1 MCSRK
6 KMKFMCTASF
16 SVWASRINQECMNI
30 TKNLLV
36 SMTCANLACYYIIRS
51 ENTPIETGSLKVS
64 KFEVFRGKWAPS
76 VKNQGNVFWKWNSSI
91 VITDNIFNDIYVFFL
106 HFVKI
111 SLYFLYIH
119 SFYCASRLHSF
130 VNATCNVNVILSIHL
145 CSFYTVLAG
154 T

>member
-1 MCSRK
+1 MKPTLGRCITKHQRGMCSRK
-6 KMKFMCTASF
+6 KLKFMCTASF

-51 ENTPIETGSLKVS
+51 ENTPIETGSLIVS

-91 VITDNIFNDIYVFFL
+91 VITDNIFNDIYVFFCIL
-106 HFVKI
+106 LKSVCTFYIFTVFN
-111 SLYFLYIH
+111 FL
-119 SFYCASRLHSF
+119 
-130 VNATCNVNVILSIHL
+130 L
-145 CSFYTVLAG
+145 CVPSAFIRECYVQC
-154 T
+154 